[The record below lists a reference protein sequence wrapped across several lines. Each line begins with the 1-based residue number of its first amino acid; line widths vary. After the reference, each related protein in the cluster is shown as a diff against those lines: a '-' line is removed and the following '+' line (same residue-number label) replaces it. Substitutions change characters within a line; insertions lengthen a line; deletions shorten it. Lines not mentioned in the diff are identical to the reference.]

1 MNTNEQSDN
10 SEKNS
15 DTILNTLEGTEE
27 ILFELSN
34 SQRLMIMFKLKE
46 LTKSAA
52 AAATEVKDN
61 NQKVNVYSLSRLSKE
76 LGLVV
81 QEVHRNAGRLI
92 DCGLISKDA
101 NGDFF
106 LTTFGDIILSQLYTL
121 SFLAE
126 NRNYFLDHTL
136 GDLPSKFVQRIGT
149 VMNSTPLNNSVTVFE
164 HQKELFKNA
173 DEYIKIIISEIPSYL
188 IELTDR
194 IIENKVRLAYLLPR
208 SGILPRKRHTET
220 RHEQYHNLLRSGVI
234 QRRMTE
240 NMNVGL
246 IMSEKEA
253 MIQFPKVNT
262 SKSAQQK
269 KDMQSPQIDTNSAYY
284 SRDLNFHE
292 WCSDYFDYK
301 WTLSKTFDTKKLI
314 EV

>member
-15 DTILNTLEGTEE
+15 DTILNALEGTEE

-46 LTKSAA
+46 LTKSAAAAA

-106 LTTFGDIILSQLYTL
+106 LTTFGDIILSQLYAL

-136 GDLPSKFVQRIGT
+136 GDLPSKFVQRIGA

-194 IIENKVRLAYLLPR
+194 IIENKVRLAYLVPR

-220 RHEQYHNLLRSGVI
+220 RPEQYHNLLRSGVI
-234 QRRMTE
+234 RRRMTE
-240 NMNVGL
+240 L
-246 IMSEKEA
+246 RKE
-253 MIQFPKVNT
+253 
-262 SKSAQQK
+262 
-269 KDMQSPQIDTNSAYY
+269 
-284 SRDLNFHE
+284 
-292 WCSDYFDYK
+292 C
-301 WTLSKTFDTKKLI
+301 KT
-314 EV
+314 